1 MATLEQSDRIAL
13 VDVVDRIVVRTYPTG
28 GREGLMVRLSPDGAR
43 TFVTSR
49 GAEGTL
55 SVISLNSESAP
66 VVIPTG
72 AGAEGLAVTKDGREV
87 WVVARFMRSLT
98 KARSSTI

>member
-1 MATLEQSDRIAL
+1 
-13 VDVVDRIVVRTYPTG
+13 
-28 GREGLMVRLSPDGAR
+28 MVRLSPDGAR
-43 TFVTSR
+43 TFVSSR

-87 WVVARFMRSLT
+87 WWSIATLDPFRSLT
-98 KARSSTI
+98 LNCSR

>member
-1 MATLEQSDRIAL
+1 
-13 VDVVDRIVVRTYPTG
+13 
-28 GREGLMVRLSPDGAR
+28 MVRLSPDGAR

-87 WVVARFMRSLT
+87 WVVRTVHVDRFT
-98 KARSSTI
+98 KARSPNDMNAEPSGALAALMQCKSH